1 MRPPGFRLDLPA
13 SAALDS
19 AFLTVDTHSISSLKT
34 AATTVRVEARVPGQI
49 DSLARK
55 ETRDGKPFFEL
66 SLADAEGKL
75 TLRAW
80 SDSPA
85 FALCE
90 GLQAGEFIEVKG
102 EFGHSAAY
110 GVESK
115 RWTCGPLSEADR
127 ATLLA
132 GPPELRARQGA
143 DFEYIRGIAAGL
155 GDPRFYALA
164 ALYLSEYG
172 DRFRRTAAARQNHH
186 ARRGGLVEHVAQMM
200 RSADAIAGV
209 YPMLNRDLLLTA
221 VLFHD
226 AGKLW
231 ENALPADG
239 FVMAF
244 DERGEMLGHITIGI
258 ELVNT
263 LWRKLLASPDAASW
277 SGLSP
282 ASEDA
287 RLHLLHLIASHHG
300 ELQFGSPI
308 VPKTP
313 EACALHYVDNL
324 DAKMEMFA
332 VGYTTARHLAPRIQE
347 RVWPLPGHLVT
358 PLPRFLPPESGS
370 KEEPLQPA

>member
-1 MRPPGFRLDLPA
+1 ME
-13 SAALDS
+13 
-19 AFLTVDTHSISSLKT
+19 THSISSLKQS
-34 AATTVRVEARVPGQI
+34 AGIGRVEARLPAQVEA
-49 DSLARK
+49 LAKK
-55 ETRDGKPFFEL
+55 ETRDGKPFFEVT
-66 SLADAEGKL
+66 LADAEAKL

-90 GLQAGEFIEVKG
+90 NLAAGEFVEVAG
-102 EFGHSAAY
+102 EFAHSSAY

-115 RWTCGPLSEADR
+115 RWSCKPLADDAR
-127 ATLLA
+127 DGLLA
-132 GPPELRARQGA
+132 GPPELRERHAA
-143 DFEYIRGIAAGL
+143 DFAHICTLVAGIA
-155 GDPRFYALA
+155 DPRFHALA
-164 ALYLSEYG
+164 ELYLAEYG

-200 RSADAIAGV
+200 RSADAITAA

-231 ENALPADG
+231 ENSLPADG
-239 FVMAF
+239 FVMPF

-258 ELVNT
+258 ELVNA
-263 LWRKLLASPDAASW
+263 LWRKLLATPDAAAW
-277 SGLSP
+277 SSLLP

-287 RLHLLHLIASHHG
+287 RLHLLHLIAAHHG
-300 ELQFGSPI
+300 ELQFGSPV

-313 EACALHYVDNL
+313 EAWALHYVDNL
-324 DAKMEMFA
+324 DAKIEMFA
-332 VGYTTARHLAPRIQE
+332 VGYLNGRHLAPRIQE

-358 PLPRFLPPESGS
+358 QLPRFVSP
-370 KEEPLQPA
+370 KPAAGNDAS

>member
-1 MRPPGFRLDLPA
+1 MDA
-13 SAALDS
+13 
-19 AFLTVDTHSISSLKT
+19 HSISSLKK
-34 AATTVRVEARVPGQI
+34 AAASGRADAVVHGQVE
-49 DSLARK
+49 SLTRK

-66 SLADAEGKL
+66 VLADAEGKL

-85 FALCE
+85 FSLCE
-90 GLQAGEFIEVKG
+90 NMTPGEFVAVSG
-102 EFGHSAAY
+102 EFAQSAAF

-115 RWTCGPLSEADR
+115 RWTCAPLPDADR
-127 ATLLA
+127 DALLA
-132 GPPELRARQGA
+132 GSPELRARQDA
-143 DFEYIRGIAAGL
+143 DFEYLRGILAGL
-155 GDPRFYALA
+155 VDPRFRALA
-164 ALYLSEYG
+164 DLFLAEYG

-200 RSADAIAGV
+200 RSADALAGV
-209 YPMLNRDLLLTA
+209 YPLLNRDLLLTA

-231 ENALPADG
+231 ENSLPADG
-239 FVMAF
+239 FVMPF

-263 LWRKLLASPDAASW
+263 LWRKLLATPDAALW
-277 SGLSP
+277 SGLQPS
-282 ASEDA
+282 SEDA
-287 RLHLLHLIASHHG
+287 RLHLLHLVASHHG

-313 EACALHYVDNL
+313 EAWALHYVDNL
-324 DAKMEMFA
+324 DAKMEMLA
-332 VGYTTARHLAPRIQE
+332 AGYAASRHLAPRIQE

-358 PLPRFLPPESGS
+358 PLPRFLPPPTDAS
-370 KEEPLQPA
+370 